1 MVGSLRETPEKKD
14 RPQSH
19 CCVPLGNP
27 EDLFRESLLTSAAN
41 THTRLSRD
49 GILAV
54 CGT

>member
-1 MVGSLRETPEKKD
+1 MVGSLRKTPEKKD
-14 RPQSH
+14 RPPK
-19 CCVPLGNP
+19 PLLCSFGNP